1 MGNLDPKKMAGYT
14 LILGPILALVC
25 FFIQPGGV
33 LQIGGSAEP
42 LDYAGQMKISSDNSG
57 LGIITGILVPVG
69 LITLFSGIMFY
80 IQSMEGGNGFGLAR
94 IGLPFFL
101 IATAG
106 WTLASSIF
114 IGFSS
119 EISTN
124 IDLAGLA
131 FGINIISSISF
142 GIGGMILALAASTRN
157 EVNKNISYLAFIA
170 ATIVFLTNF
179 ILPFS
184 PESGTLF
191 QGIAGICFIIYTVWS
206 ILIGRALTK

>member
-1 MGNLDPKKMAGYT
+1 MKKK
-14 LILGPILALVC
+14 
-25 FFIQPGGV
+25 F
-33 LQIGGSAEP
+33 
-42 LDYAGQMKISSDNSG
+42 
-57 LGIITGILVPVG
+57 
-69 LITLFSGIMFY
+69 
-80 IQSMEGGNGFGLAR
+80 
-94 IGLPFFL
+94 
-101 IATAG
+101 
-106 WTLASSIF
+106 IF

-124 IDLAGLA
+124 SDLAGLA

-157 EVNKNISYLAFIA
+157 EVNKNVSYLAFIA

>member
-1 MGNLDPKKMAGYT
+1 
-14 LILGPILALVC
+14 
-25 FFIQPGGV
+25 
-33 LQIGGSAEP
+33 
-42 LDYAGQMKISSDNSG
+42 
-57 LGIITGILVPVG
+57 
-69 LITLFSGIMFY
+69 MFY

-124 IDLAGLA
+124 SDLAGLA

-142 GIGGMILALAASTRN
+142 GIGG
-157 EVNKNISYLAFIA
+157 
-170 ATIVFLTNF
+170 
-179 ILPFS
+179 
-184 PESGTLF
+184 
-191 QGIAGICFIIYTVWS
+191 
-206 ILIGRALTK
+206 